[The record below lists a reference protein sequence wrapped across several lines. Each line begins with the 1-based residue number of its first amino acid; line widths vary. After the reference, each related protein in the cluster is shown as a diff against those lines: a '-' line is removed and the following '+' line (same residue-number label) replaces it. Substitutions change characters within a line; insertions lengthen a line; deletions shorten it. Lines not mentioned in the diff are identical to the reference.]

1 MQEHDY
7 IVNAFTKE
15 GANTNLEVNNL
26 NVGCITSKNNKF
38 ELDQEGNLTVRSIKA
53 VDGIAL
59 NNAILSSIYPVGS
72 IYMNVNSTNPGS
84 LFGGVWEQ
92 LKDRFLLATGDTYQN
107 ETTGGEAVVSLTA
120 ANLAPHA
127 HGFTGTTDGNG
138 NHSHTGNT
146 LEVRAQVSGQP
157 SSDTARPISSGAH
170 HYGLQITNDAGWHQH
185 TITGVTQNT
194 GNGQAHNN
202 MPYINNSTQKD
213 LVLLNNP
220 DYNKFKKLYENMNNN
235 RNLEKEAVVTA
246 GTIIMSYEYYKTMY
260 LEENPEKL
268 EISDLFQFFDS
279 DFNYN
284 KYKNEIIE
292 EAKKYISKIDK

>member
-1 MQEHDY
+1 M
-7 IVNAFTKE
+7 
-15 GANTNLEVNNL
+15 
-26 NVGCITSKNNKF
+26 
-38 ELDQEGNLTVRSIKA
+38 
-53 VDGIAL
+53 
-59 NNAILSSIYPVGS
+59 
-72 IYMNVNSTNPGS
+72 
-84 LFGGVWEQ
+84 
-92 LKDRFLLATGDTYQN
+92 LK
-107 ETTGGEAVVSLTA
+107 
-120 ANLAPHA
+120 
-127 HGFTGTTDGNG
+127 
-138 NHSHTGNT
+138 
-146 LEVRAQVSGQP
+146 
-157 SSDTARPISSGAH
+157 
-170 HYGLQITNDAGWHQH
+170 ITNGKE
-185 TITGVTQNT
+185 TITIPNDKLQKELS
-194 GNGQAHNN
+194 HNKILKTKYSFWDIEIVFVFN
-202 MPYINNSTQKD
+202 ESGKVLRIVKRYKGGDESLDIYTNNSTQKN